1 MGSNPVAGSNYITNL
16 EVAEQKLFQ
25 LQTRQKCLAKLL
37 KEKKEEV
44 CTLQKHCNNPVTIYE
59 VIQACQEVFLHVTIV
74 LESVPLKRSNQRKRI
89 VVNESMNDL
98 RSSVKIQVL
107 DALMRLY
114 NMMSSFSVTEVQDI
128 SIWLTLS

>member
-1 MGSNPVAGSNYITNL
+1 MVVGSNPVAGSNYITNL
-16 EVAEQKLFQ
+16 EVAEQKLFH

-74 LESVPLKRSNQRKRI
+74 LEI
-89 VVNESMNDL
+89 
-98 RSSVKIQVL
+98 IQVCPSKGAIRERGL
-107 DALMRLY
+107 SLMNR
-114 NMMSSFSVTEVQDI
+114 
-128 SIWLTLS
+128 